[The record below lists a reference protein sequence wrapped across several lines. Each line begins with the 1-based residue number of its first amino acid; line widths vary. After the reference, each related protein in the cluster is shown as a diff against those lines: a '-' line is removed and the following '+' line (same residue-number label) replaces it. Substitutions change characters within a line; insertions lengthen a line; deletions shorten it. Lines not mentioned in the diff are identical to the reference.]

1 MFRDVPFNVMGEGV
15 GYKGSR
21 GKFPP
26 TLGPSTTFPISQ
38 LNPGISPSRQGNR
51 PFSPL
56 FLGFFSHTLCFF
68 RLCNPSLSISNGTD
82 WNNSPQVKRL
92 CIYGQYLK
100 GVSPLLSPPEQNW
113 GLTAK
118 YNHLIFRNCMYS
130 SWSFLT
136 NASGNSFIDTKQGMP
151 CQLVKHQA
159 LSTFHTHPDSL
170 MGLLTPGF

>member
-1 MFRDVPFNVMGEGV
+1 MFRDVPFNVMGGGGRLQRIER
-15 GYKGSR
+15 K
-21 GKFPP
+21 
-26 TLGPSTTFPISQ
+26 
-38 LNPGISPSRQGNR
+38 ISPNPWSLHNFSHIPVKSRNFAIPTRQQAFQSAVFGI
-51 PFSPL
+51 
-56 FLGFFSHTLCFF
+56 FSHTLCFF

-136 NASGNSFIDTKQGMP
+136 NTSGNSFIDTKQGMP

-170 MGLLTPGF
+170 MGLLTPI